1 MIEIATASDDG
12 RPPAPNQTLAHALE
26 VLDVFADG
34 AAQWG
39 VSDLSR
45 QVGLDKST
53 VSRIVATLVQHGY
66 LEKSADGRRY
76 QVGAMA
82 WLVGVR
88 YRLATLL
95 AETSRVALTGALTRF
110 PRTTGYAGVPFG
122 RHVRYVGVVD
132 GPGAP
137 RVHLEVGERTPMP
150 KIAIGR
156 VMLAQMPAEEL
167 EAWLAELPP
176 DELPARFRGNT
187 AELVEELSL
196 VKKQGFA
203 VNEGDNVPEIGAIA
217 APIFWPDG
225 SLIGGVAIDFP
236 IGDADWKF
244 YAELAPAVITTAK
257 QIERILAGLSSA

>member
-1 MIEIATASDDG
+1 VIEIATAADDD
-12 RPPAPNQTLAHALE
+12 RAPAPNQALAHALQ
-26 VLDVFADG
+26 VLDIFADG
-34 AAQWG
+34 SAQWG

-53 VSRIVATLVQHGY
+53 VSRIVATLVKHGY

-110 PRTTGYAGVPFG
+110 PGTTGYVGVPFG

-132 GPGAP
+132 GPGAQ

-156 VMLAQMPAEEL
+156 VMLAQMAPDEL
-167 EAWLAELPP
+167 KAWLAELPP
-176 DELPARFRGNT
+176 EELPSRFHGNT
-187 AELVEELSL
+187 AELEDELARI
-196 VKKQGFA
+196 KKQGFA
-203 VNEGDNVPEIGAIA
+203 LNEGDNVPEIGAIA

-236 IGDADWKF
+236 LGDVDWKF
-244 YAELAPAVITTAK
+244 YAELAPTVITTAK
-257 QIERILAGLSSA
+257 QIERILAGLAGA